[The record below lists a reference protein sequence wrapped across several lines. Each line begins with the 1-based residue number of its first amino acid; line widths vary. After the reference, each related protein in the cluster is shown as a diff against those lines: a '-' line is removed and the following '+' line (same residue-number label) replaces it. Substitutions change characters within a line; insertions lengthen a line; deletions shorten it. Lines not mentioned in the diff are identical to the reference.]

1 MSERQNVKQTILS
14 LAAKGWTTSGEV
26 QKAARITRQAAHHHL
41 RALVRD
47 GILRLVGSGR
57 GARYIQ
63 TALFAA
69 TFATAGAAEDRV
81 WRQVRRAVPPVD
93 GLAPNVRDIVGY
105 AFTEMVNNAI
115 EHSGAPEVRI
125 VIQHDQRVWA
135 FEVVDE
141 GVGAF
146 EHVRRS
152 FQLPDALAAL
162 QHLMKGKVTSSPTHH
177 SGQGIFFTSRAVDL
191 FRLEANGL
199 AWTVDN
205 RRRDQAAGT
214 SPRHQGTRVRCELDE
229 TSTTELRAVF
239 DAFSDAGSLAFDR
252 STLRLIDRGLSLVSR
267 SEARRIAAGLER
279 FREVTLD
286 FLDVRDVGQGFV
298 DELFRV
304 WARDHPGTAL
314 IPVNMSPPVEAMI
327 RRGRADA
334 AGESQTAR

>member
-1 MSERQNVKQTILS
+1 VEERQNVKRIIRS
-14 LAAKGWTTSGEV
+14 LAAKGSTTSGEV
-26 QKAARITRQAAHHHL
+26 QAAAGISRQAAHHHL
-41 RALVRD
+41 RALVED
-47 GILRLVGSGR
+47 GVLRLVGVGR

-63 TALFAA
+63 SVLFAS

-81 WRQVRRAVPPVD
+81 WQGVRTEVPMLD
-93 GLAPNVRDIVGY
+93 ALAPNVREIIGY

-115 EHSGAPEVRI
+115 EHSGAAEARVA
-125 VIQHDQRVWA
+125 IQHEHRVWA

-146 EHVRRS
+146 EHVQRT

-162 QHLMKGKVTSSPTHH
+162 QHLMKGKVTSSPTRH

-205 RRRDQAAGT
+205 RRGDQAAGT
-214 SPRHQGTRVRCELDE
+214 SPRHRGTRVRCELAE
-229 TSTTELRAVF
+229 TTSAELRAVF
-239 DAFSDAGSLAFDR
+239 DAFSEAESLAFDR

-267 SEARRIAAGLER
+267 SEARRIATGLER

-286 FLDVRDVGQGFV
+286 FLDVRDVGQAFV

-304 WARDHPGTAL
+304 WAGDHPGTAL
-314 IPVNMSPPVEAMI
+314 VPINTSPPVEAMI
-327 RRGRADA
+327 RRGQADH
-334 AGESQTAR
+334 